1 MFCRL
6 LLAAAALVAAP
17 ASFAQTQTPTT
28 RSEAPPAPLP
38 LFYVSGGLAWSGE
51 AGLEVEAGLQLEI
64 NDALR
69 LRFSPANVSFIDG
82 DIPDGFYLD
91 EGLLGFGDVCREEI
105 TDDVTFDDYC
115 VAEVDTEWRSVL
127 EAQLRLAPGFHV
139 GAGVSY
145 LLQGDFRQEDGRV
158 APFASFSW
166 DLDDEMGFELRAGA
180 EYMAVQLRGLW

>member
-1 MFCRL
+1 MFIRFV
-6 LLAAAALVAAP
+6 LAAAALLAAP
-17 ASFAQTQTPTT
+17 AALAQTSKLPPP
-28 RSEAPPAPLP
+28 EVPAPLP

-51 AGLEVEAGLQLEI
+51 PGLEVEAGLQVEVS
-64 NDALR
+64 DALR
-69 LRFSPANVSFIDG
+69 LRFSPANISFIDG
-82 DIPDGFYLD
+82 DIPEGFYLD
-91 EGLLGFGDVCREEI
+91 DGFLGFGDVCRDRS
-105 TDDVTFDDYC
+105 TDDVTFDEYC

-166 DLDDEMGFELRAGA
+166 DLDDDMGFEVRAGA
-180 EYMAVQLRGLW
+180 EYMALQLRGLW

>member
-1 MFCRL
+1 MFSRF
-6 LLAAAALVAAP
+6 LLAAAALLAAP
-17 ASFAQTQTPTT
+17 AAFAQTTTETPPQ
-28 RSEAPPAPLP
+28 SLP

-51 AGLEVEAGLQLEI
+51 AGLEVEAGLQFEI
-64 NDALR
+64 SDTLR

-82 DIPDGFYLD
+82 DIPEGFYLD
-91 EGLLGFGDVCREEI
+91 DGFLGFGDVCRERG
-105 TDDVTFDDYC
+105 TDDVTFDEYC

-166 DLDDEMGFELRAGA
+166 DLDEEMGFELRAGA